1 MRLLRVA
8 PARQTALDLG
18 LDVTSAASTVSAVMA
33 TERGWWRLPE
43 SVRVEVIALLARLIA
58 RGVLVEDPPSGSL
71 AVPSIIEP
79 TGESAGEPAGS
90 GAGERG
96 E

>member
-18 LDVTSAASTVSAVMA
+18 PAAASAVMA

-43 SVRVEVIALLARLIA
+43 SARVEVIALLARLIA
-58 RGVLVEDPPSGSL
+58 RGVLVEDPP
-71 AVPSIIEP
+71 PERP
-79 TGESAGEPAGS
+79 TTPATDESTGDPGGS
-90 GAGERG
+90 GTGERG